1 LLSQPTLLGE
11 AMVSWVSQERCTG
24 CFTCEAVCPFNA
36 IDKVTLH
43 DGRQVAQINEGL
55 CKGCGLC
62 ASACPG
68 KVITSRGFS
77 DQALLEQMNVLF
89 RERELVSR

>member
-1 LLSQPTLLGE
+1 
-11 AMVSWVSQERCTG
+11 MISWVNQVRCAG

-36 IDKVTLH
+36 IDKVTLR
-43 DGRQVAQINEGL
+43 DGRPVAQINEGL

-68 KVITSRGFS
+68 KVIILRGFS
-77 DQALLEQMNVLF
+77 DQALLEQVEAL
-89 RERELVSR
+89 LVAG